1 MFDDATSTWQTTW
14 GPQMQVL
21 ILYYKVIS
29 ISYLLYISVFP
40 ITYKK
45 QGKTKQTKKQQKKAT
60 TIKEAYKASETYPIK
75 DILENSHRRGD
86 MEGLR
91 PCRMNDI

>member
-14 GPQMQVL
+14 EPQMQVL

-29 ISYLLYISVFP
+29 VSHLLCISVFP

-45 QGKTKQTKKQQKKAT
+45 QGKTKQQKKAT
-60 TIKEAYKASETYPIK
+60 TIKEAYKASKTYPIK

-91 PCRMNDI
+91 PCRMNKI